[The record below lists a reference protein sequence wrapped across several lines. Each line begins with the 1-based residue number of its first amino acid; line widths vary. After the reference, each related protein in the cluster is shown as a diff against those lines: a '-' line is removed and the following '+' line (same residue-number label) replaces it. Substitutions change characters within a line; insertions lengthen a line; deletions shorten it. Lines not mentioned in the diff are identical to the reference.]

1 MTLDWQSALEEKEME
16 ERRDAERGKKME
28 QEEAKK
34 ERREAEEQAER
45 VYEAESKYKFS
56 REDEEDQAKREVGP
70 IVARRV

>member
-34 ERREAEEQAER
+34 ERREPEEQANAGGVIGR
-45 VYEAESKYKFS
+45 DFM
-56 REDEEDQAKREVGP
+56 KRK
-70 IVARRV
+70 ARRESEYKLSR